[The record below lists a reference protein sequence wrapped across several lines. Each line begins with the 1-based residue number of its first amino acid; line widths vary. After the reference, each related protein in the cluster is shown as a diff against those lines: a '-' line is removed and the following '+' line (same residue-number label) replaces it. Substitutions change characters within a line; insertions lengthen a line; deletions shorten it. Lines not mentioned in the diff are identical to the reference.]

1 MPVEKAR
8 AKVNLSLHIGAPIAD
23 PDDRFY
29 GYHPLDSL
37 VAFADIGDDVSCEV
51 ADTTSLTINGPFA
64 DGLEA
69 DENNLI
75 LKAYAAVAKLS
86 DVPPLKFHL
95 VKNLPVASGIGGGS
109 ADAAAALRLM
119 KHYVELSEEKWLEIA
134 LSLGADVPVCFHSKT
149 TRMCGIGEKL
159 CELTNLGA
167 ISAVLINPGIAI
179 GTGSVFQKFDAANTH
194 IAPKEQMTEG
204 DLLSRTLAG
213 TNDLETISMSL
224 CPEIGDVLRYM
235 ASQPGCQLARM
246 SGSGATCFALFERD
260 AQAHVAV
267 EAISKLHPDWWVV
280 ATRIGDA
287 A

>member
-8 AKVNLSLHIGAPIAD
+8 AKINLSLHVGAPIAD

-51 ADTTSLTINGPFA
+51 SDTTSLTISGPFA

-75 LKAYAAVAKLS
+75 LKAYTAVEKLA
-86 DVPPLKFHL
+86 DVPQLKFHL
-95 VKNLPVASGIGGGS
+95 VKNLPIASGIGGGS

-119 KHYVELSEEKWLEIA
+119 KHYVELSEEKWFEIA

-149 TRMCGIGEKL
+149 ARMIGIGEKL
-159 CELTNLGA
+159 CDLTDLGA

-179 GTGSVFQKFDAANTH
+179 STGSVFQKFDAANTH
-194 IAPKEQMTEG
+194 TAPKEQVTEG
-204 DLLSRTLAG
+204 GLLFRTLAG
-213 TNDLETISMSL
+213 KNDLETISMNL
-224 CPEIGDVLRYM
+224 CPQIGDVLRHM
-235 ASQPGCQLARM
+235 ASQPECQLARM

-260 AQAHVAV
+260 AQARAAV
-267 EAISKLHPDWWVV
+267 KAISKLHPDWWVV